1 MARERVFSDQ
11 QIIEAA
17 NALLV
22 EGKNINGTSL
32 RNKIGTGRPSALMSA
47 FKALENSGEILAPML
62 PDSTEQTITHQELPP
77 EIAERLSVML
87 GDVEQLVHQINDH
100 AHYTVEQRLNQAIAE
115 ANERA
120 ANAAKREAESIQ
132 EQDKAFEQLEDAL
145 EANTDLQEQ
154 LKLEH
159 KESSRLNA
167 ALNVAQS
174 ETKAALDTVL
184 ERDDRLAEMQKQI
197 TSMQKQLNTAE
208 SDKAKAQGQ
217 VESLNKQ
224 LSETGKEL
232 KGALSNLSSSQQ
244 AKSESQ
250 VEQLGKQLE
259 EKSEEMTALNVSLK
273 TAEKELGSL
282 QGQVGSLTEQIAN
295 QKAAN
300 DQLQGKFDEE
310 KAAHIRAE
318 SRIES
323 LNSELNKKNIALLE
337 TQASLGEV
345 QKLSAKLEGQ
355 LMQYQEN

>member
-1 MARERVFSDQ
+1 MARERAFSDQ
-11 QIIEAA
+11 QVIEAA

-47 FKALENSGEILAPML
+47 FKALEDSGEILAPML

-145 EANTDLQEQ
+145 ESNADLQEQ
-154 LKLEH
+154 LKQEH

-174 ETKAALDTVL
+174 ETKAALDTVS
-184 ERDDRLAEMQKQI
+184 ERDERLAEMQKQI
-197 TSMQKQLNTAE
+197 ASMQKQLNTAE
-208 SDKAKAQGQ
+208 SDKAKAEGQ
-217 VESLNKQ
+217 
-224 LSETGKEL
+224 
-232 KGALSNLSSSQQ
+232 A
-244 AKSESQ
+244 
-250 VEQLGKQLE
+250 EQLGKQLE
-259 EKSEEMTALNVSLK
+259 EKSEEMTKLNASLK
-273 TAEKELGSL
+273 TSEKELGLL

-295 QKAAN
+295 QKATN
-300 DQLQGKFDEE
+300 EQLQGKFDEE

-323 LNSELNKKNIALLE
+323 LSSELNKKNIALLE
-337 TQASLGEV
+337 TQASLGEAE
-345 QKLSAKLEGQ
+345 KLSAKLEGQ